1 MTKKNKYK
9 FLNSKLTSAISI
21 SLVLFLLG
29 CILIVGC
36 VSRELTGSLLEN
48 VTLTIYLDNKAN
60 QTDIE
65 ELTYYLSNQKY
76 AKKRQY
82 ISKEQAIQ
90 DLCAEIG
97 EDPEEF
103 KNDNPLPNTFV
114 INMEAVYANNDSLT
128 MIVKDL
134 EKFDFIK
141 RTEYPKTMVH
151 TIVRN
156 INRFALMLSAA
167 MIVMLIISYGLIHN
181 TIQLLVRADRFII
194 HTMKLV
200 GATGGFIQK
209 PYLLQGLL
217 IAIIAFIFATLYF
230 IIIGYF
236 FKDDRLF
243 QVLGLDN
250 LGNYVMLLG
259 SLLICSIL
267 ITTTASFFA
276 VNKYLRQDSNE
287 LYYI

>member
-29 CILIVGC
+29 CILIVGY

-134 EKFDFIK
+134 SKFDFIK

-156 INRFALMLSAA
+156 INRFALMLSVA

-243 QVLGLDN
+243 QVLGLAN

-276 VNKYLRQDSNE
+276 VNKYLRQDSNK

>member
-1 MTKKNKYK
+1 MGY
-9 FLNSKLTSAISI
+9 
-21 SLVLFLLG
+21 
-29 CILIVGC
+29 
-36 VSRELTGSLLEN
+36 VSQKLTGSLLEN
-48 VTLTIYLDNKAN
+48 VTLTIYLDNKAQN
-60 QTDIE
+60 ADIE
-65 ELTYYLSNQKY
+65 DLTYYLSNQKY

-82 ISKEQAIQ
+82 ISKEDAIKE
-90 DLCAEIG
+90 LCAEIG

-134 EKFDFIK
+134 SKFDFIK

-156 INRFALMLSAA
+156 INRFALMLSVA
-167 MIVMLIISYGLIHN
+167 MIVMLVISYGLIHN
-181 TIQLLVRADRFII
+181 TIQLLVRSDRFII

-200 GATGGFIQK
+200 GATAWFIRK
-209 PYLLQGLL
+209 PYLLQGVL
-217 IAIIAFIFATLYF
+217 IAIVAFIFAIIYF
-230 IIIGYF
+230 IALGYF
-236 FKDDRLF
+236 FKDDTLF
-243 QVLGLDN
+243 QVLGLQSV
-250 LGNYVMLLG
+250 GNYILLSG
-259 SLLICSIL
+259 CLLLCSVL
-267 ITTTASFFA
+267 ITTCASFFA